1 MRRSPIIAGIGRA
14 ATVAAAVVAVLG
26 LAGCSGNRVPNLMNL
41 RSDTR
46 GPDEFGIIPTKPL
59 QMPDDLTALP
69 EPTPGGASLTDPTPN
84 ADAIAALGGNPAV
97 LGRSPAGD
105 AAVLAAATRFGVT
118 PDIRA
123 ALAAE
128 DLDYRRKHTG
138 RPLERLFGITVYY
151 RAYLPM
157 SLDQEAELAR
167 WRAAGIPT
175 PSAPP
180 YPQKK

>member
-1 MRRSPIIAGIGRA
+1 MRGSPIISVIGRA
-14 ATVAAAVVAVLG
+14 FLVMAAVA
-26 LAGCSGNRVPNLMNL
+26 LAGCDGSRAPNLMNL
-41 RSDTR
+41 RSATR

-69 EPTPGGASLTDPTPN
+69 EPVPGGASLTDPTPK

-97 LGRSPAGD
+97 LARAPSGD

-128 DLDYRRKHTG
+128 DLEYRRKHTG
-138 RPLERLFGITVYY
+138 RPLERLFAITVYY

-157 SLDQEAELAR
+157 SLDQQAELAR
-167 WRAAGIPT
+167 WRAAGIRT

-180 YPQKK
+180 YPQPK